1 MTSQSEQP
9 SAEHS
14 AQLSAAKPS
23 TRWRVVDIIVAAV
36 LGIAC
41 GLIFWLWNGI
51 AGTAFGVFDAVTP
64 GLGGLAVGIWLL
76 AGVLGGLVIRKP
88 GAALFVEVLAAVV
101 SALIG
106 NQWGIET
113 VYSGLAQ
120 GLGAELVFLVVGY
133 RQFTLV
139 VAMLAGA
146 VAAAFEWGLEL
157 FTSGNL
163 AKSVAFNSVYLSTM
177 VISGVV
183 LAGLLAWLLVRS
195 LAATGALDRF
205 AAGRERREL
214 V

>member
-1 MTSQSEQP
+1 M
-9 SAEHS
+9 
-14 AQLSAAKPS
+14 
-23 TRWRVVDIIVAAV
+23 
-36 LGIAC
+36 
-41 GLIFWLWNGI
+41 
-51 AGTAFGVFDAVTP
+51 
-64 GLGGLAVGIWLL
+64 
-76 AGVLGGLVIRKP
+76 IRKP

-133 RQFTLV
+133 RRFTLV
-139 VAMLAGA
+139 VAMLSGA